1 MKNFLLTLAV
11 MFAVLVGASY
21 TVIIK
26 DVGPHKVKVIK
37 VLRTQLGVEIKE
49 AFDMLEEMPAVI
61 KEHASAEEMESLKTE
76 LEALG
81 VTLEILEENQAEN
94 PAEE

>member
-11 MFAVLVGASY
+11 MLAVLAGASY
-21 TVIIK
+21 TVVLK
-26 DVGPHKVKVIK
+26 EVGPHKVKVIK
-37 VLRTQLGVEIKE
+37 VLRTHLGVELKE

-61 KEHASAEEMESLKTE
+61 KEKATEEEMESLKSE

-81 VTLEILEENQAEN
+81 AVVEVIKLEEPTQE
-94 PAEE
+94 

>member
-11 MFAVLVGASY
+11 MIAVLAGASY
-21 TVIIK
+21 TVVLK
-26 DVGPHKVKVIK
+26 EVGPHKVKVIK
-37 VLRTQLGVEIKE
+37 VLRTQLGVELKE

-61 KEHASAEEMESLKTE
+61 KENATEEEMESLKSE

-81 VTLEILEENQAEN
+81 AVVEITKVEEPTQE
-94 PAEE
+94 

>member
-11 MFAVLVGASY
+11 MIAVLAGASY
-21 TVIIK
+21 TVVLK
-26 DVGPHKVKVIK
+26 EVGPHKVKVIK
-37 VLRTQLGVEIKE
+37 VLRTQLGVELKE

-61 KEHASAEEMESLKTE
+61 KENATEEEMESLKSE

-81 VTLEILEENQAEN
+81 AVVEITKVEEPSRE
-94 PAEE
+94 

>member
-11 MFAVLVGASY
+11 MIAVLAGASY
-21 TVIIK
+21 TVVLK
-26 DVGPHKVKVIK
+26 EVGPHKVKVIK
-37 VLRTQLGVEIKE
+37 VLRTQLGVELKE

-61 KEHASAEEMESLKTE
+61 KENATEEEMESLKSE

-81 VTLEILEENQAEN
+81 AVVEITKVEEPSQE
-94 PAEE
+94 